1 MNKTMVLMIKTMVSI
16 IKSSDSISNLELIYE
31 TMDLKPLFVQNVRV
45 KPWFCSES
53 RVLMNYCANGLPYA
67 DESNSLLHLLRT

>member
-16 IKSSDSISNLELIYE
+16 IKSSDSILNLELIYE

-45 KPWFCSES
+45 KPWICSES
-53 RVLMNYCANGLPYA
+53 RVLMNYCANNLPKICTPCL
-67 DESNSLLHLLRT
+67 SI